1 MKDWETYLIRAG
13 KRTGMLTMEEKAV
26 LISSGPELPGILEK
40 LPQAPLN
47 ALGAGDTSL
56 NQR

>member
-1 MKDWETYLIRAG
+1 
-13 KRTGMLTMEEKAV
+13 MLTMEEKAV
-26 LISSGPELPGILEK
+26 LISSGPEFPGILEK

>member
-1 MKDWETYLIRAG
+1 
-13 KRTGMLTMEEKAV
+13 MLTMEEKAV